1 MVLNFKPSA
10 SLLLTVNMSSSS
22 KPYSLENPPQAPKKK
37 PTRESLAERRGRLSH
52 IPKLVLPSPEK
63 KEASRPEWRLLAESG
78 YVREKFLNFTPED
91 AEEIDDIDSLI
102 HLRELYFP
110 SSQPRNHY
118 EAVYIQLVREALEA
132 RLYKL

>member
-1 MVLNFKPSA
+1 MN
-10 SLLLTVNMSSSS
+10 SSS

-37 PTRESLAERRGRLSH
+37 PARKSLAERRGRLSN

-63 KEASRPEWRLLAESG
+63 TQRWPEWRLLAESG
-78 YVREKFLNFTPED
+78 QVREKFLRFTPED
-91 AEEIDDIDSLI
+91 AEEIDDIDSLL

-110 SSQPRNHY
+110 SSQPRNYY
-118 EAVYIQLVREALEA
+118 EVAYMQLVREALEA